1 MFIQLG
7 EIKIKL
13 LIPILFPFFLKLR
26 RLSRRKNNIDSAALK
41 GFNDFLGMTSCG
53 IFYLIIKL
61 NTKSIKKQKRDTP
74 INPAEPDASL
84 SSEKSSNSK
93 KVRQFNSMAQI
104 QKDDMDAKK
113 KQYRKQLYFILFI
126 SLLQLIAI
134 LIKNYFKKSINAA
147 FTLNVSTLYETLLLV
162 FFSVKFLG
170 LIIYSHQKFSMISL
184 SLCLLIFFIE
194 SIIYKHISIKE
205 IIYALIYYFV
215 VQFFYCLSDIFG
227 KKYLNT
233 FPDNIYA
240 FLFKLGI
247 FGLIPLSIYGLIVS
261 FLDINPS
268 MKIFQNL
275 KNISIPIY
283 LFDIFFSVLF
293 EVGLWLTIYYFTP
306 CHYIIFECIADFLE
320 IILSEF
326 DQKADFTKGQ
336 KISFFII
343 YPIIIFIVF
352 VFNEIIILNFCG
364 LSHNTKIKIIEREK
378 LDFYINEMTE
388 HQLMSDQFEI
398 DNEYVINS

>member
-1 MFIQLG
+1 M
-7 EIKIKL
+7 
-13 LIPILFPFFLKLR
+13 
-26 RLSRRKNNIDSAALK
+26 
-41 GFNDFLGMTSCG
+41 
-53 IFYLIIKL
+53 
-61 NTKSIKKQKRDTP
+61 
-74 INPAEPDASL
+74 
-84 SSEKSSNSK
+84 
-93 KVRQFNSMAQI
+93 
-104 QKDDMDAKK
+104 
-113 KQYRKQLYFILFI
+113 
-126 SLLQLIAI
+126 QLIAI

-162 FFSVKFLG
+162 FFSFKFLG